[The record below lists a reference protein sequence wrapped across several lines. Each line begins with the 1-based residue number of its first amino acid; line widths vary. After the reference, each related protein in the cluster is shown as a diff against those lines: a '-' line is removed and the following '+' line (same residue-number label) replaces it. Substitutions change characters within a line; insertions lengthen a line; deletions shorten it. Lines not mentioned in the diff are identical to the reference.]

1 MIMILLYL
9 FETLY
14 FYAVSGVKIG
24 VKAINTRLTVDNI
37 VVNHY

>member
-9 FETLY
+9 FETLH
-14 FYAVSGVKIG
+14 FYAVSGAKIG
-24 VKAINTRLTVDNI
+24 VKTINTRLTVDNI